1 MSATALRWMV
11 AGEWRA
17 HPVRVAIGALAIAIG
32 VALGF
37 AVHLVNASALT
48 SFDAALRTVTGD
60 ADLRVQAAGP
70 DGFDEML
77 YPRLARLE
85 GIASASPVIE
95 IRATIGAVRHP
106 VTLVGIDV
114 LRAGAVTPA
123 LIGRPAEGDGEALF
137 ASDAVFLSSAALA
150 ANNARIGDGIVVS
163 GAGRTARFRIAGTMP
178 GAAAEQSLG
187 MIDIAAAQWRFGR
200 LGHLDRVDLKLAD
213 GVGAREARNAV
224 ARILPPDAVI
234 ADPESD
240 ASSSD
245 SLSRAYRV
253 NLDMLALVALLT
265 GAFLVYSAQSLSVA
279 RRATQFALLRVLGA
293 ERAAVT
299 RQLVVEGA
307 VLGLV
312 GGGGGLLLG
321 LGLAKGALLLA
332 GGDLG
337 GGYFDGQTARLVFAP
352 GAAALFLAL
361 GLAAALI
368 GSIVPALAGARTPP
382 AVALKNA
389 GDAVDPR
396 RHPAVAPAIA
406 LIAAGGL
413 AALLPAI
420 GDLPLFGYLAIGLL
434 LAGGIAAMPWLARA
448 LLAPLA
454 RRSFAAPPLELAIRR
469 LWGAPSQ
476 ATVALSGIVASTSL
490 MIAMAVMVAS
500 FRYSVDQ
507 WLGQV
512 LAADVYLRIEGGA
525 GIDPDAQARLR
536 AVPGVTNI
544 AFSRIVPLRI
554 TPDRPVVTLIA
565 RSDPQGGLPLIGR
578 GAPPPPGA
586 TPIWLSEPFARLYG
600 RKPGDT
606 LSLPIAAAAGTRW
619 FVAGI
624 WRDYAR
630 QHGAI
635 AVDAAAY
642 TRITGDT
649 RRDEAAM
656 SLAAGAD
663 AEQVM
668 ERLRAALPAAVRPAA
683 TLAEPRQLR
692 HTALALFDRSF
703 AVTYLLEAI
712 AILVGLAGVA
722 ATFSAQTIARTREF
736 GMLRHIGVTRGQITA
751 MLATEGAL
759 LGAVGVTAGIGLGVA
774 MSQVLIQVVNPQSF
788 HWTMETRLP
797 WTLFAG
803 VAAALVAAAAGTAML
818 AGRRALSFDAVRAA
832 REDM

>member
-17 HPVRVAIGALAIAIG
+17 HPARVAIGALAIAIG

-60 ADLRVQAAGP
+60 ADLRVAAAGP
-70 DGFDEML
+70 AGFDEAL
-77 YPRLARLE
+77 YPRLARLG
-85 GIASASPVIE
+85 GIAAASPVIE
-95 IRATIGAVRHP
+95 VRGGLGARRTP

-114 LRAGAVTPA
+114 LRAGAVTPG
-123 LIGRPAEGDGEALF
+123 LIGRPAAGDGEALF
-137 ASDAVFLSSAALA
+137 ASDALFLSGAALA
-150 ANNARIGDGIVVS
+150 ASGGRVGDTTDVAAG
-163 GAGRTARFRIAGTMP
+163 GRTARLRIAGTLP
-178 GAAAEQSLG
+178 GVPADQAIG
-187 MIDIAAAQWRFGR
+187 MMDIGAMQWRFGR
-200 LGHLDRVDLKLAD
+200 IGRIDRIDLKLAD
-213 GVGAREARNAV
+213 SVGAAR
-224 ARILPPDAVI
+224 ARAAIRALLPADAVI

-293 ERAAVT
+293 ERSMVT
-299 RQLVVEGA
+299 RQLVAEGA
-307 VLGLV
+307 VLGLI
-312 GGGGGLLLG
+312 GGGAGLV
-321 LGLAKGALLLA
+321 LGLALAQGALDLA

-337 GGYFDGQTARLVFAP
+337 GGYFDGQEAHLVFAP
-352 GAAALFLAL
+352 GAAALFLGL

-396 RHPAVAPAIA
+396 KRPSALPALL
-406 LIAAGGL
+406 LIAAGGI

-420 GDLPLFGYLAIGLL
+420 NDLPLFGYLAIGLL

-448 LLAPLA
+448 LLTPLA
-454 RRSFAAPPLELAIRR
+454 ARSFAAAPVDLAVRR

-512 LAADVYLRIEGGA
+512 LGADVYLRIEGGG
-525 GIDPDAQARLR
+525 GIDPAAQARLR
-536 AVPGVTNI
+536 AVPGVAEI
-544 AFSRIVPLRI
+544 AFSRILPLRI
-554 TPDRPVVTLIA
+554 APDRPPVTLVA
-565 RSDPQGGLPLIGR
+565 RPNPARGLPMIG
-578 GAPPPPGA
+578 AIAAAPPGA

-600 RKPGDT
+600 RRPGET
-606 LSLPIAAAAGTRW
+606 LTLPIATRTGTRW

-635 AVDAAAY
+635 AIDAATY
-642 TRITGDT
+642 TSLTGDAG
-649 RRDEAAM
+649 RDEAAVT
-656 SLAAGAD
+656 LAPRAQAG
-663 AEQVM
+663 QVM
-668 ERLRAALPAAVRPAA
+668 ARLRAALPPAARPTA

-692 HTALALFDRSF
+692 RTALALFDRSF
-703 AVTYLLEAI
+703 AVTYLLEGI

-736 GMLRHIGVTRGQITA
+736 GMLRHIGVTRGQVTA
-751 MLATEGAL
+751 MLGTEGAL
-759 LGAVGVTAGIGLGVA
+759 LGAVGVAAGIGLGVA

-797 WTLFAG
+797 WGLFAG
-803 VAAALVAAAAGTAML
+803 VAAALVTAAAGTAML

>member
-1 MSATALRWMV
+1 MSATALRWMI

-17 HPVRVAIGALAIAIG
+17 HPARVAIGALAIAIG

-48 SFDAALRTVTGD
+48 SFDQALRTVTGE
-60 ADLRVQAAGP
+60 ADLRVAAATP
-70 DGFDEML
+70 QGFDEAL
-77 YPRLARLE
+77 YPRLAHLDTVT
-85 GIASASPVIE
+85 AASPVIE
-95 IRATIGAVRHP
+95 IRGTIGPARKS
-106 VTLVGIDV
+106 VTIVGIDV

-123 LIGRPAEGDGEALF
+123 LIGQPAPGESESLL
-137 ASDAVFLSSAALA
+137 ASDTIFLSGAALTA
-150 ANNARIGDGIVVS
+150 SDARIGDTIEVT
-163 GAGRTARFRIAGTMP
+163 GAGHSALFRIAGTLP
-178 GAAAEQSLG
+178 GVGPEQALG

-200 LGHLDRVDLKLAD
+200 LGRIDRVDLKLAE
-213 GVGAREARNAV
+213 GVGADQARSAI
-224 ARILPPDAVI
+224 RTILPPDAVL
-234 ADPESD
+234 ADPASD

-265 GAFLVYSAQSLSVA
+265 GAFLAYSAQSLSVA

-293 ERAAVT
+293 ERSMVS
-299 RQLVVEGA
+299 RQMVVEGA

-312 GGGGGLLLG
+312 GAVAGLALG
-321 LGLAKGALLLA
+321 LGLAKAALVLA

-337 GGYFDGQTARLVFAP
+337 GGYFEGQTARLAFAP
-352 GAAALFLAL
+352 GAAALFLGL
-361 GLAAALI
+361 GMAAALV
-368 GSIVPALAGARTPP
+368 GSIVPGLAGSRTPA

-389 GDAVDPR
+389 GDAIDPR
-396 RHPAVAPAIA
+396 RRPAAAPALG
-406 LIAAGGL
+406 LIVAGGV
-413 AALLPAI
+413 AALMPAI
-420 GDLPLFGYLAIGLL
+420 GDLPLFGYLSIALL
-434 LAGGIAAMPWLARA
+434 LAGGIAAMPWLARI

-454 RRSFAAPPLELAIRR
+454 RRSFTAAPVELAVRR

-500 FRYSVDQ
+500 FRTSVDD
-507 WLGQV
+507 WLGQM
-512 LAADVYLRIEGGA
+512 LAADVYLRVEGGG
-525 GIDPDAQARLR
+525 GIDPAAQARLG
-536 AVPGVTNI
+536 AVAGVKDI
-544 AFSRIVPLRI
+544 AFSRSVPLRI
-554 TPDRPVVTLIA
+554 DPGRPAVPLIA
-565 RSDPQGGLPLIGR
+565 RPDPAGGLPLIGVELP
-578 GAPPPPGA
+578 APPGA
-586 TPIWLSEPFARLYG
+586 TAVWVSEPFARLYG
-600 RKPGDT
+600 REPGDT
-606 LSLPIAAAAGTRW
+606 LTLPIAAATGTRW
-619 FVAGI
+619 FVAGT

-635 AVDAAAY
+635 AVDAVAY
-642 TRITGDT
+642 SRLTGDT
-649 RRDEAAM
+649 RRDEAAITLM
-656 SLAAGAD
+656 PGAD
-663 AEQVM
+663 AGQVM
-668 ERLRAALPAAVRPAA
+668 EQLRAALPPEARAAA

-692 HTALALFDRSF
+692 RTALALFDRSF

-736 GMLRHIGVTRGQITA
+736 GMLRHIGVTRGQIVA

-759 LGAVGVTAGIGLGVA
+759 LGAVGVAAGIGLGVA

-797 WTLFAG
+797 WGLFAG
-803 VAAALVAAAAGTAML
+803 VAAALIAAAAGTAML

>member
-1 MSATALRWMV
+1 MNATTLRWMV

-17 HPVRVAIGALAIAIG
+17 HPARVAIAALAIAIG

-48 SFDAALRTVTGD
+48 SFDAALRTVTGA
-60 ADLRVQAAGP
+60 ADLRVEARSP
-70 DGFDEML
+70 DGFDEGL
-77 YPRLARLE
+77 YPIVSRLG
-85 GIASASPVIE
+85 GIAAASPVLE
-95 IRATIGAVRHP
+95 IRGTIGATRSP
-106 VTLVGIDV
+106 VTIVGLDV
-114 LRAGAVTPA
+114 LRAGAVTPT
-123 LIGRPAEGDGEALF
+123 LLGRPAEGDGEALF
-137 ASDAVFLSSAALA
+137 ASDAIFLSSAALTA
-150 ANNARIGDGIVVS
+150 SGTRVGDAMDVT
-163 GAGRTARFRIAGTMP
+163 GAGRTERFRIAGTLP
-178 GAAAEQSLG
+178 GVAADQALG

-200 LGHLDRVDLKLAD
+200 LGRLDRVDLKLAE
-213 GVGAREARNAV
+213 GASADQVRRAIAS
-224 ARILPPDAVI
+224 ALPADAVI
-234 ADPESD
+234 ADPASD
-240 ASSSD
+240 TSSSD

-293 ERAAVT
+293 ERSMVT

-312 GGGGGLLLG
+312 GAGLGLALG
-321 LGLAKGALLLA
+321 LGLAKSALVLA

-337 GGYFDGQTARLVFAP
+337 GGYFDGETAKLVFAP
-352 GAAALFLAL
+352 GAAALFLTL

-368 GSIVPALAGARTPP
+368 GSIVPALAGARVPP

-396 RHPAVAPAIA
+396 QRPRAAPALV
-406 LIAAGGL
+406 LIVLGGV
-413 AALLPAI
+413 AALLPPV
-420 GDLPLFGYLAIGLL
+420 GDLPLFGYLSIALL

-448 LLAPLA
+448 LLTPLA
-454 RRSFAAPPLELAIRR
+454 ARSFSHAPVELAVRR

-500 FRYSVDQ
+500 FRSSVDQ

-512 LAADVYLRIEGGA
+512 LADDLYLRIEGGG
-525 GIDPDAQARLR
+525 GIDPAAQGRLR
-536 AVPGVTNI
+536 TVPGVTGI

-554 TPDRPVVTLIA
+554 VPDRPAVMLIA
-565 RSDPQGGLPLIGR
+565 RADPAGGLPLIGKQ
-578 GAPPPPGA
+578 APPPAGA
-586 TPIWLSEPFARLYG
+586 TPVWVSEPYARLYD
-600 RKPGDT
+600 RKAGDM
-606 LSLPIAAAAGTRW
+606 LILPIAAAQGTRW
-619 FVAGI
+619 FVAGV

-635 AVDAAAY
+635 AVEANTY

-649 RRDEAAM
+649 RRDEAAITL
-656 SLAAGAD
+656 SPDAD
-663 AEQVM
+663 AGGVM
-668 ERLRAALPAAVRPAA
+668 EKLRSSLPPAVRASA

-692 HTALALFDRSF
+692 RTALALFDRSF

-759 LGAVGVTAGIGLGVA
+759 LGAVGVAAGIGLGVA

-788 HWTMETRLP
+788 HWTMETMLP
-797 WTLFAG
+797 WPLFAA
-803 VAAALVAAAAGTAML
+803 VATALIGAAAGTAML